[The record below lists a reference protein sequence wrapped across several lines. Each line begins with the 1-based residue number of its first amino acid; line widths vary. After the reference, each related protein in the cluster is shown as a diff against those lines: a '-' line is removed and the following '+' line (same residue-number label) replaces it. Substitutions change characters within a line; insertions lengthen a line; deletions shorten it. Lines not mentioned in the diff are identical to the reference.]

1 MGVQPVMCIRWG
13 WDLVLFTRR
22 FSPFIFEI
30 LIKSQLEDLKM
41 KAGVGGTLRGGLG
54 FMKWL
59 GHNITVAFF
68 LIISD
73 SAEN

>member
-1 MGVQPVMCIRWG
+1 MDVAPTICIWWG

-41 KAGVGGTLRGGLG
+41 KAGVGGGTLQGGLR
-54 FMKWL
+54 FIKWL
-59 GHNITVAFF
+59 GHNIAVAF
-68 LIISD
+68 SHYK
-73 SAEN
+73 